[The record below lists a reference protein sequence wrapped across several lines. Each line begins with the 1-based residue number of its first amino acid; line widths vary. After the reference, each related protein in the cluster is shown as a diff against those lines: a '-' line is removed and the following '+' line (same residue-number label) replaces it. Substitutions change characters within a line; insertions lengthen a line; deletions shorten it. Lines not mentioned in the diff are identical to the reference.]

1 MSIVGGLDVHR
12 AQITYDYLDVETGE
26 VEVGR
31 IVPGSNFGIGCLVS
45 TGLPSTN
52 SSLGSSPTSPA
63 ATVIITGIY
72 DHL

>member
-31 IVPGSNFGIGCLVS
+31 IVPANPGRTAVLVVS
-45 TGLPSTN
+45 FRG
-52 SSLGSSPTSPA
+52 
-63 ATVIITGIY
+63 
-72 DHL
+72 